1 MEKTKRRSEEE
12 TIAHLTKYLNN
23 DLGEVVGAK
32 LVSIRSA
39 NAEEAELLG
48 WELHDFHPIP
58 ILEFDN
64 GNALILLDVT
74 SLKAHFN
81 ETTGG
86 VCKEQGRI
94 HRAIVTR
101 SY

>member
-12 TIAHLTKYLNN
+12 SIAHLTKYLNN

-39 NAEEAELLG
+39 NAEEAELFG
-48 WELHDFHPIP
+48 WELNEFHPIP

-64 GNALILLDVT
+64 GNALVLSSDEEGNSAGFAFIL
-74 SLKAHFN
+74 
-81 ETTGG
+81 
-86 VCKEQGRI
+86 
-94 HRAIVTR
+94 TR
-101 SY
+101 HVS

>member
-1 MEKTKRRSEEE
+1 MEKTKRRSQEE

-64 GNALILLDVT
+64 GNALILSSDEEGNSAGFAFIL
-74 SLKAHFN
+74 
-81 ETTGG
+81 
-86 VCKEQGRI
+86 
-94 HRAIVTR
+94 TR
-101 SY
+101 HGS

>member
-1 MEKTKRRSEEE
+1 MEKTKRRSQEE

-64 GNALILLDVT
+64 GNALILSSDEEGNSAGFAFIL
-74 SLKAHFN
+74 
-81 ETTGG
+81 
-86 VCKEQGRI
+86 
-94 HRAIVTR
+94 TR
-101 SY
+101 HGSQKSQRSSVE